1 MDWRGR
7 PESTNVED
15 RRGSGSGGGKTPGI
29 IGIIVLLVGAYY
41 GVDLSGLVGTAG
53 LGTGTVRQ
61 SSLTQ
66 EEEKELAKMSKV
78 VLADTEATW
87 RSYFSEKLGKTYTPA
102 RMVFYTG
109 GTHTSCGAGQAAM
122 GPFYC
127 PGDRSVYLD
136 LSFYDDMRKKLG
148 ASGEAAFAYVIAHE
162 VGHHVQN
169 LLGTLGQAHTQMRR
183 SNKAT
188 ANQISVRIELQ
199 ADCYAGIWGNKLE
212 KYSKIRINEA
222 DIRNGL
228 KAAEAVG
235 DDTLMQRAGQRVNPA
250 NFTHGSAADRMKWLN
265 TGLQYGE
272 ISRCNTFN

>member
-1 MDWRGR
+1 MEWQNNRR
-7 PESTNVED
+7 SSNVED
-15 RRGSGSGGGKTPGI
+15 RRGGGALIGGGIGLGGLLIVLIGWAFGIDPGTMLGFVEGSGI
-29 IGIIVLLVGAYY
+29 
-41 GVDLSGLVGTAG
+41 SQS
-53 LGTGTVRQ
+53 Q
-61 SSLTQ
+61 SSTGSGKDD
-66 EEEKELAKMSKV
+66 EAKRFLGA
-78 VLADTEATW
+78 VLASTEDVWQPIFRQYSKSYREPTLVLFEGQVQSACGISSSAT
-87 RSYFSEKLGKTYTPA
+87 
-102 RMVFYTG
+102 
-109 GTHTSCGAGQAAM
+109 

-127 PGDRSVYLD
+127 SADQKLYIDPA
-136 LSFYDDMRKKLG
+136 FYREMQKMG
-148 ASGEAAFAYVIAHE
+148 ASGEFAFAYVVAHE

-250 NFTHGSAADRMKWLN
+250 NFTHGSSADRMKWLN
-265 TGLQYGE
+265 IGLQYGE

>member
-1 MDWRGR
+1 MEWQNNRR
-7 PESTNVED
+7 SSNVED
-15 RRGSGSGGGKTPGI
+15 RRGGGALVGGGIGLGGLLIVLIGWAFGIDPGTMLGFVEGSG
-29 IGIIVLLVGAYY
+29 IGQ
-41 GVDLSGLVGTAG
+41 S
-53 LGTGTVRQ
+53 Q
-61 SSLTQ
+61 SSTGSGKDD
-66 EEEKELAKMSKV
+66 EAKRFLGA
-78 VLADTEATW
+78 VLASTEDVW
-87 RSYFSEKLGKTYTPA
+87 QPIFRQYGKSYREPTLVLFEGQVQSACGISSSKT
-102 RMVFYTG
+102 
-109 GTHTSCGAGQAAM
+109 

-127 PGDRSVYLD
+127 SADQKLYIDPA
-136 LSFYDDMRKKLG
+136 FYREMQKMG
-148 ASGEAAFAYVIAHE
+148 ASGEFAFAYVVAHE

-212 KYSKIRINEA
+212 KYSKIRINEK
-222 DIRNGL
+222 DIRHGL

-250 NFTHGSAADRMKWLN
+250 NFTHGSSADRMKWLN

>member
-1 MDWRGR
+1 MEWQNNRR
-7 PESTNVED
+7 SSNVED
-15 RRGSGSGGGKTPGI
+15 RRGGGALVGGGIGLGGLLIVLIGWAFGIDPGTMLGFVEGSG
-29 IGIIVLLVGAYY
+29 IGQ
-41 GVDLSGLVGTAG
+41 S
-53 LGTGTVRQ
+53 Q
-61 SSLTQ
+61 SSTGSGKDD
-66 EEEKELAKMSKV
+66 EAKRFLGA
-78 VLADTEATW
+78 VLASTEDVWQPIFRQYGKSYREPTLVLFEGQVQSACGISSSAT
-87 RSYFSEKLGKTYTPA
+87 
-102 RMVFYTG
+102 
-109 GTHTSCGAGQAAM
+109 

-127 PGDRSVYLD
+127 SADQKLYIDP
-136 LSFYDDMRKKLG
+136 SFYREMQKMG
-148 ASGEAAFAYVIAHE
+148 ASGDFAFAYVVAHE

-212 KYSKIRINEA
+212 KYSKIRINEK

-250 NFTHGSAADRMKWLN
+250 NFTHGSSADRMKWLN
-265 TGLQYGE
+265 IGLQYGE

>member
-1 MDWRGR
+1 MEWQNNRR
-7 PESTNVED
+7 SSNVED
-15 RRGSGSGGGKTPGI
+15 RRGGGALVGGGIGLGGLLIVLIGWAFGIDPGTMLGFVEGSG
-29 IGIIVLLVGAYY
+29 IGQ
-41 GVDLSGLVGTAG
+41 S
-53 LGTGTVRQ
+53 Q
-61 SSLTQ
+61 SSTGSGKDD
-66 EEEKELAKMSKV
+66 EAKRFLGA
-78 VLADTEATW
+78 VLASTEDVWQPIFRQYGKSYREPTLVLFEGQVQSACGISSSAT
-87 RSYFSEKLGKTYTPA
+87 
-102 RMVFYTG
+102 
-109 GTHTSCGAGQAAM
+109 

-127 PGDRSVYLD
+127 SADQKLYIDPA
-136 LSFYDDMRKKLG
+136 FYREMQKMG
-148 ASGEAAFAYVIAHE
+148 ASGEFAFAYVVAHE

-212 KYSKIRINEA
+212 KYSKIRINEK

-250 NFTHGSAADRMKWLN
+250 NFTHGSSADRMKWLN

-272 ISRCNTFN
+272 INRCNTFN

>member
-1 MDWRGR
+1 MEWQNNRR
-7 PESTNVED
+7 SSNVED
-15 RRGSGSGGGKTPGI
+15 RRGGGALVGGGIGLGGLLIVLIGWAFGIDPGTMLGFVEGSGIGQSQSRTGSGKDDEAKRFLGAILASTEDVWQPIFRQYGKSYREPTLVLFEGQVQSACGI
-29 IGIIVLLVGAYY
+29 
-41 GVDLSGLVGTAG
+41 
-53 LGTGTVRQ
+53 
-61 SSLTQ
+61 SS
-66 EEEKELAKMSKV
+66 S
-78 VLADTEATW
+78 AT
-87 RSYFSEKLGKTYTPA
+87 
-102 RMVFYTG
+102 
-109 GTHTSCGAGQAAM
+109 

-127 PGDRSVYLD
+127 SADQKLYIDPA
-136 LSFYDDMRKKLG
+136 FYREMQKMG
-148 ASGEAAFAYVIAHE
+148 ASGEFAFAYVVAHE

-250 NFTHGSAADRMKWLN
+250 NFTHGSSADRMKWLN

>member
-1 MDWRGR
+1 MEWQNNRR
-7 PESTNVED
+7 SSNVED
-15 RRGSGSGGGKTPGI
+15 RRGGGALVGGGIGLGGLLIVLIGWAFGIDPGTMLGFVEGSG
-29 IGIIVLLVGAYY
+29 IGQ
-41 GVDLSGLVGTAG
+41 S
-53 LGTGTVRQ
+53 Q
-61 SSLTQ
+61 SSTGSGKDD
-66 EEEKELAKMSKV
+66 EAKRFLGA
-78 VLADTEATW
+78 VLASTEDVW
-87 RSYFSEKLGKTYTPA
+87 QPIFRQYGKSYREPTLVLFEGQVQSACGISSSKT
-102 RMVFYTG
+102 
-109 GTHTSCGAGQAAM
+109 

-127 PGDRSVYLD
+127 SADQKLYIDPA
-136 LSFYDDMRKKLG
+136 FYREMQKMG
-148 ASGEAAFAYVIAHE
+148 ASGEFAFAYVVAHE

-212 KYSKIRINEA
+212 KYSKIRINEK

-250 NFTHGSAADRMKWLN
+250 NFTHGSSADRMKWLN

>member
-1 MDWRGR
+1 MEWQNNRR
-7 PESTNVED
+7 SSNVED
-15 RRGSGSGGGKTPGI
+15 QRGGGALVGGGIGLGGLLIVLIGWAFGIDPGTMLGFVEGSG
-29 IGIIVLLVGAYY
+29 IGQ
-41 GVDLSGLVGTAG
+41 S
-53 LGTGTVRQ
+53 Q
-61 SSLTQ
+61 SSTGSGKDD
-66 EEEKELAKMSKV
+66 EAKRFLGA
-78 VLADTEATW
+78 VLASTEDVWQPIFRQYGKSYREPTLVLFEGQVQSACGISSSAT
-87 RSYFSEKLGKTYTPA
+87 
-102 RMVFYTG
+102 
-109 GTHTSCGAGQAAM
+109 

-127 PGDRSVYLD
+127 SADQKLYIDPA
-136 LSFYDDMRKKLG
+136 FYREMQKMG
-148 ASGEAAFAYVIAHE
+148 ASGEFAFAYVVAHE

-212 KYSKIRINEA
+212 KYSNIRINEK

-250 NFTHGSAADRMKWLN
+250 NFTHGSSADRMKWLN

-272 ISRCNTFN
+272 INRCNTFN

>member
-1 MDWRGR
+1 MEWQNNRR
-7 PESTNVED
+7 SSNVED
-15 RRGSGSGGGKTPGI
+15 RRGGGALVGGGIGLGGLLIVLIGWAFGIDPGTMLGFVEGSG
-29 IGIIVLLVGAYY
+29 IGQ
-41 GVDLSGLVGTAG
+41 S
-53 LGTGTVRQ
+53 Q
-61 SSLTQ
+61 SSTGSGKDD
-66 EEEKELAKMSKV
+66 EAKRFLGA
-78 VLADTEATW
+78 VLASTEDVW
-87 RSYFSEKLGKTYTPA
+87 QPIFRQHGKTYREPTLVMFEGQVQSA
-102 RMVFYTG
+102 
-109 GTHTSCGAGQAAM
+109 CGISSSAT

-127 PGDRSVYLD
+127 SADQKLYIDP
-136 LSFYDDMRKKLG
+136 SFYREMQKMG
-148 ASGEAAFAYVIAHE
+148 ASGEFAFAYVVAHE

-212 KYSKIRINEA
+212 KYSNIRINEK

>member
-1 MDWRGR
+1 MEWQNNRR
-7 PESTNVED
+7 SSNVED
-15 RRGSGSGGGKTPGI
+15 RRGGGALVGGGIGLGGLLIVLIGWAFGIDPGTMLGFVEGSGI
-29 IGIIVLLVGAYY
+29 
-41 GVDLSGLVGTAG
+41 SQS
-53 LGTGTVRQ
+53 Q
-61 SSLTQ
+61 SSTGSGKDD
-66 EEEKELAKMSKV
+66 EAKRFLGA
-78 VLADTEATW
+78 VLASTEDVWQPIFRQYGKSYREPTLVLFEGQVQSACGISSSAT
-87 RSYFSEKLGKTYTPA
+87 
-102 RMVFYTG
+102 
-109 GTHTSCGAGQAAM
+109 

-127 PGDRSVYLD
+127 SADQKLYIDPA
-136 LSFYDDMRKKLG
+136 FYREMQKMG
-148 ASGEAAFAYVIAHE
+148 ASGEFAFAYVVAHE

-212 KYSKIRINEA
+212 KYSKIRINEK

-250 NFTHGSAADRMKWLN
+250 NFTHGSSADRMKWLN

>member
-1 MDWRGR
+1 MEWQNNRR
-7 PESTNVED
+7 SSNVED
-15 RRGSGSGGGKTPGI
+15 RRGGGALVGGGIGLGGLLIVLIGWAFGIDPGTMLGFVEGSG
-29 IGIIVLLVGAYY
+29 IGQ
-41 GVDLSGLVGTAG
+41 S
-53 LGTGTVRQ
+53 Q
-61 SSLTQ
+61 SSTGSGKDD
-66 EEEKELAKMSKV
+66 EAKRFLGA
-78 VLADTEATW
+78 VLASTEDVWQPIFRQYGKSYREPTLVLFEGQVQSACGISSSAT
-87 RSYFSEKLGKTYTPA
+87 
-102 RMVFYTG
+102 
-109 GTHTSCGAGQAAM
+109 

-127 PGDRSVYLD
+127 SADQKLYIDPA
-136 LSFYDDMRKKLG
+136 FYREMQKMG
-148 ASGEAAFAYVIAHE
+148 ASGEFAFAYVVAHE

-212 KYSKIRINEA
+212 KYSKIRIDEK

-250 NFTHGSAADRMKWLN
+250 NFTHGSSADRMKWLN

>member
-1 MDWRGR
+1 MEWQNNRR
-7 PESTNVED
+7 SSNVED
-15 RRGSGSGGGKTPGI
+15 RRGGGALVGGIGLGGLLIVLIGWAFGIDPGTMLGFVEGSG
-29 IGIIVLLVGAYY
+29 IGQ
-41 GVDLSGLVGTAG
+41 S
-53 LGTGTVRQ
+53 Q
-61 SSLTQ
+61 SSTGSGKDD
-66 EEEKELAKMSKV
+66 EAKRFLGA
-78 VLADTEATW
+78 VLASTEDVWQPIFRQYGKSYREPILVLFEGQVQSACGISSSAT
-87 RSYFSEKLGKTYTPA
+87 
-102 RMVFYTG
+102 
-109 GTHTSCGAGQAAM
+109 

-127 PGDRSVYLD
+127 SADQKLYIDPA
-136 LSFYDDMRKKLG
+136 FYREMQKMG
-148 ASGEAAFAYVIAHE
+148 ASGEFAFAYVVAHE

-250 NFTHGSAADRMKWLN
+250 NFTHGSSADRMKWLN
-265 TGLQYGE
+265 IGLQYGE

>member
-1 MDWRGR
+1 MEWQNNRR
-7 PESTNVED
+7 SSNVED
-15 RRGSGSGGGKTPGI
+15 RRGGGALVGGGIGLGGLLIVLIGWAFGIDPGTMLGFVEGSG
-29 IGIIVLLVGAYY
+29 IGQ
-41 GVDLSGLVGTAG
+41 S
-53 LGTGTVRQ
+53 Q
-61 SSLTQ
+61 SSTGSGKDD
-66 EEEKELAKMSKV
+66 EAKRFLGA
-78 VLADTEATW
+78 VLASTEDVWQPIFRQYGKSYREPTLVLFEGQVQSACGISSSAT
-87 RSYFSEKLGKTYTPA
+87 
-102 RMVFYTG
+102 
-109 GTHTSCGAGQAAM
+109 

-127 PGDRSVYLD
+127 SADQKLYIDPA
-136 LSFYDDMRKKLG
+136 FYREMQKMG
-148 ASGEAAFAYVIAHE
+148 ASGEFAFAYVVAHE

-212 KYSKIRINEA
+212 KYSKIRINEK

-250 NFTHGSAADRMKWLN
+250 NFTHGSSADRMKWLN
-265 TGLQYGE
+265 IGLQYGE

>member
-1 MDWRGR
+1 MEWQNNRR
-7 PESTNVED
+7 SSNVED
-15 RRGSGSGGGKTPGI
+15 RRGGGALVGGGIGLGGLLIVLIGWAFGIDPGTMLGFVEGSG
-29 IGIIVLLVGAYY
+29 IGQ
-41 GVDLSGLVGTAG
+41 S
-53 LGTGTVRQ
+53 Q
-61 SSLTQ
+61 SSTGSGKDD
-66 EEEKELAKMSKV
+66 EAKRFLGA
-78 VLADTEATW
+78 VLASTEDVWQPIFRQYGKSYREPTLVLFEGQVQSACGISSSAT
-87 RSYFSEKLGKTYTPA
+87 
-102 RMVFYTG
+102 
-109 GTHTSCGAGQAAM
+109 

-127 PGDRSVYLD
+127 SADQKLYIDP
-136 LSFYDDMRKKLG
+136 SFYREMQKMG
-148 ASGEAAFAYVIAHE
+148 ASGDFAFAYVVAHE

-250 NFTHGSAADRMKWLN
+250 NFTHGSSADRMK
-265 TGLQYGE
+265 
-272 ISRCNTFN
+272 

>member
-1 MDWRGR
+1 MEWQNNRR
-7 PESTNVED
+7 SSNVED
-15 RRGSGSGGGKTPGI
+15 RRGGGALVGGGIGLGGLLIVLIGWAFGIDPGTMLGFVEGSG
-29 IGIIVLLVGAYY
+29 IGQ
-41 GVDLSGLVGTAG
+41 S
-53 LGTGTVRQ
+53 Q
-61 SSLTQ
+61 SSTGSGKDD
-66 EEEKELAKMSKV
+66 EAKRFLGA
-78 VLADTEATW
+78 VLASTEDVWQPIFRQYGKSYREPTLVLFEGQVQSACGISSSAT
-87 RSYFSEKLGKTYTPA
+87 
-102 RMVFYTG
+102 
-109 GTHTSCGAGQAAM
+109 

-127 PGDRSVYLD
+127 SADQKLYIDP
-136 LSFYDDMRKKLG
+136 SFYREMQKMG
-148 ASGEAAFAYVIAHE
+148 ASGDFAFAYVVAHE

-212 KYSKIRINEA
+212 KYSKIRIDEK

-250 NFTHGSAADRMKWLN
+250 NFTHGSSADRMKWLN

>member
-1 MDWRGR
+1 MEWQNNRRSD
-7 PESTNVED
+7 NIED
-15 RRGSGSGGGKTPGI
+15 RRGGGALVGGLGLGGLLIVLIGWAFGIDPGTMLGFVEGSGIGQSQSRTGSGKDDEAKRF
-29 IGIIVLLVGAYY
+29 LGA
-41 GVDLSGLVGTAG
+41 
-53 LGTGTVRQ
+53 
-61 SSLTQ
+61 
-66 EEEKELAKMSKV
+66 
-78 VLADTEATW
+78 VLASTEDVWQPIFRQYGKAYREPTLVMFEGQVQSACGISSSAT
-87 RSYFSEKLGKTYTPA
+87 
-102 RMVFYTG
+102 
-109 GTHTSCGAGQAAM
+109 

-127 PGDRSVYLD
+127 SADQKLYIDPA
-136 LSFYDDMRKKLG
+136 FYREMQKMG
-148 ASGEAAFAYVIAHE
+148 ASGEFAFAYVVAHE

-212 KYSKIRINEA
+212 KYSKIRSNEA

-235 DDTLMQRAGQRVNPA
+235 DDTLMQRAGQWVNPA
-250 NFTHGSAADRMKWLN
+250 NFTHGSSADRMKWLN

>member
-1 MDWRGR
+1 MEWQNNRR
-7 PESTNVED
+7 SSNVED
-15 RRGSGSGGGKTPGI
+15 RRGGGALVGGGIGLGGLLIVLIGWAFGIDPGTMLGFVEGSG
-29 IGIIVLLVGAYY
+29 IGQ
-41 GVDLSGLVGTAG
+41 S
-53 LGTGTVRQ
+53 Q
-61 SSLTQ
+61 SSTGSGKDD
-66 EEEKELAKMSKV
+66 EAKRFLGA
-78 VLADTEATW
+78 VLASTEDVWQPIFRQYGKSYREPTLVLFEGQVQSACGISSSAT
-87 RSYFSEKLGKTYTPA
+87 
-102 RMVFYTG
+102 
-109 GTHTSCGAGQAAM
+109 

-127 PGDRSVYLD
+127 SADQKLYIDP
-136 LSFYDDMRKKLG
+136 SFYREMQKMG
-148 ASGEAAFAYVIAHE
+148 ASGEFAFAYVVAHE

-212 KYSKIRINEA
+212 KYSKIRIDEK

-250 NFTHGSAADRMKWLN
+250 NFTHGSSADRMKWLN

>member
-1 MDWRGR
+1 MEWQNNRR
-7 PESTNVED
+7 SSNVED
-15 RRGSGSGGGKTPGI
+15 RRGGGALVGGGIGLGGLLIVLIGWAFGIDPGTMLGFVEGSG
-29 IGIIVLLVGAYY
+29 IGQ
-41 GVDLSGLVGTAG
+41 S
-53 LGTGTVRQ
+53 Q
-61 SSLTQ
+61 SSTGSGKDD
-66 EEEKELAKMSKV
+66 EAKRFLGA
-78 VLADTEATW
+78 VLASTEDVWQPIFRQYGKSYREPTLVLFEGQVQSACGISSSAT
-87 RSYFSEKLGKTYTPA
+87 
-102 RMVFYTG
+102 
-109 GTHTSCGAGQAAM
+109 

-127 PGDRSVYLD
+127 SADQKLYIDP
-136 LSFYDDMRKKLG
+136 SFYREMQKMG
-148 ASGEAAFAYVIAHE
+148 ASGEFAFAYVVAHE

-250 NFTHGSAADRMKWLN
+250 NFTHGSSADRMKWLN

>member
-1 MDWRGR
+1 MEWQNNRR
-7 PESTNVED
+7 SSNVED
-15 RRGSGSGGGKTPGI
+15 QRGGGALVGGGIGLGGLLIVLIGWAFGIDPGTMLGFVEGSG
-29 IGIIVLLVGAYY
+29 IGQ
-41 GVDLSGLVGTAG
+41 S
-53 LGTGTVRQ
+53 Q
-61 SSLTQ
+61 SSTGSGKDD
-66 EEEKELAKMSKV
+66 EAKRFLGA
-78 VLADTEATW
+78 VLASTEDVWQPIFRQYGKSYREPTLVLFEGQVQSACGISSSAT
-87 RSYFSEKLGKTYTPA
+87 
-102 RMVFYTG
+102 
-109 GTHTSCGAGQAAM
+109 

-127 PGDRSVYLD
+127 SADQKLYIDPA
-136 LSFYDDMRKKLG
+136 FYREMQKMG
-148 ASGEAAFAYVIAHE
+148 ASGEFAFAYVVAHE